1 MIIKDLKINNFG
13 KLENKEFEFAKGIN
27 LIYGENESGKST
39 LLKFIYGMFYGL
51 SKNKNGKV
59 IPDIDKY
66 KPWNNGEYSGKLKYS
81 LDNGN
86 TYEIFRAFEKKNPK
100 IFNENSDDIS
110 KTFTID
116 KAKGNQFFYDQA
128 KVDEELFAETVLSE
142 QREVELD
149 DKRQNMLLQK
159 MTNIVG
165 TGEDNTSYKK
175 TITKL
180 NKKLMEEVG
189 TDRSSDR
196 PINILE
202 KRINEIKKEKEYLEM
217 YSDAKYNL
225 EENNNIIGEEIKK
238 SERKLEIIKK
248 VKAIKQNEDI
258 EKEKIRVNKTIE
270 EENQKEINQM
280 NAKLE
285 DLELEYTRIN
295 KEKEDKLIFKK
306 GKNIGLFIVLAL
318 GIIIEVLS
326 IIFVKDIAISIA
338 IAVVFVGIIAFII
351 MKGKNLKK
359 IIEEEYK
366 EKLAQNIQKQNEIK
380 VQIDL
385 IEKNNLEYINNTKG
399 LEEKINNEYT
409 NKLAEIKTSLKAEN
423 ISYDNI
429 LDEYEKEQ
437 TKLNNLNLDLHKLE
451 LEKQNILPK
460 LDNLAALTEELGNLE
475 EKYEEVSK
483 LGKSINL
490 AKKYL
495 DIAYGKMKS
504 SITPKFTKNLS
515 QNIEKISNGKYKNVK
530 FNDEKGIIIEVENG
544 NYILA
549 ENLSVGTI
557 EQLYLSLRLG
567 AVDEISD
574 EKLPLIL
581 DESFAYYDKERL
593 SNILKYLN
601 EISSERQILIFTC
614 TNREKDVLE
623 GLGCKYNYIQII

>member
-13 KLENKEFEFAKGIN
+13 KLENREFKFNDGIN

-51 SKNKNGKV
+51 SKNKNGKT
-59 IPDIDKY
+59 IPDIEKY
-66 KPWNNGEYSGKLKYS
+66 KPWNNGEYSGKLRYS

-100 IFNENSDDIS
+100 IFNEDSEDIS

-116 KAKGNQFFYDQA
+116 KAKGNMFFYDQT
-128 KVDEELFAETVLSE
+128 KVDEELFAGTVLSE
-142 QREVELD
+142 QREVELNE
-149 DKRQNMLLQK
+149 KKQNMLLQK

-180 NKKLMEEVG
+180 NKKLIEEVG

-202 KRINEIKKEKEYLEM
+202 KRISEIKKEKEYLEM
-217 YSDAKYNL
+217 YSDARYNF
-225 EENNNIIGEEIKK
+225 EEKNNTISDEIKK
-238 SERKLEIIKK
+238 VENKLEIIKK
-248 VKAIKQNEDI
+248 VKNIKQNEDI

-270 EENQKEINQM
+270 EENTKEINQM
-280 NAKLE
+280 NKKLE
-285 DLELEYTRIN
+285 DLKLEYAKIN
-295 KEKEDKLIFKK
+295 KEKESKLKSRK
-306 GKNIGLFIVLAL
+306 DKNIGLLIAVAI
-318 GIIIEVLS
+318 GIILEVVS
-326 IIFVKDIAISIA
+326 IIFVKITAISVA
-338 IAVVFVGIIAFII
+338 IAVALVGIIAFIA
-351 MKGKNLKK
+351 LKINNSNK
-359 IIEEEYK
+359 KIEEEYK
-366 EKLAQNIQKQNEIK
+366 EKLFQNTQKQNEIK

-385 IEKNNLEYINNTKG
+385 IEKNNLEYINNTKS
-399 LEEKINNEYT
+399 LEEKIDNEYS
-409 NKLAEIKTSLKAEN
+409 NKLAEIKTSLMAEN

-429 LDEYEKEQ
+429 LNEYEKEQ

-490 AKKYL
+490 AKSYL
-495 DIAYGKMKS
+495 DIAYDKMKNS
-504 SITPKFTKNLS
+504 VTPKFTKNLS

-530 FNDEKGIIIEVENG
+530 FNDEKGIIIEAENG

-567 AVDEISD
+567 AMDEISE
-574 EKLPLIL
+574 EKLPIIL
-581 DESFAYYDKERL
+581 DEAFAYFDKERL
-593 SNILKYLN
+593 ENSLKYLN
-601 EISSERQILIFTC
+601 EVSSNRQVLIFTC
-614 TNREKDVLE
+614 TNREKDILDE
-623 GLGCKYNYIQII
+623 MKERYNYIKI